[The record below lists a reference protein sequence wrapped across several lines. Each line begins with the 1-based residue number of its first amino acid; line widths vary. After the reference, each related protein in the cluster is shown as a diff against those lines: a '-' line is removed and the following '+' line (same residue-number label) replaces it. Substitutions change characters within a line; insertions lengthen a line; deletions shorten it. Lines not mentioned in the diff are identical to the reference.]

1 MSKMKHSPSAEE
13 IISTLNLVKHCEGGY
28 FYQTHRSNDFF
39 TNDENKNRVYL
50 TSIYYLLT
58 RESSLSYF
66 AQNKSDLVL
75 YHHFGDP
82 IKIIFLQSDGT
93 LTDEILGSGILK
105 GEKPQV
111 ICPANTC
118 KAYDL
123 MDGEYALIGE
133 AVSPG
138 FEYDDMHMP
147 SLYELSL
154 KYPDKTKIFEKYCPN
169 ILS

>member
-1 MSKMKHSPSAEE
+1 MSNGAPYINE

-28 FYQTHRSNDFF
+28 FYQTHRSNGQCV
-39 TNDENKNRVYL
+39 TSENNKRPYL

-75 YHHFGDP
+75 YHHMGDP
-82 IKIIFLQSDGT
+82 LKIIFLQSDGT
-93 LTDEILGSGILK
+93 LAEELLGTNLFQN
-105 GEKPQV
+105 EKPQI

-138 FEYDDMHMP
+138 FEYEDMRMP
-147 SLYELSL
+147 TFHELSL
-154 KYPDKTKIFEKYCPN
+154 LYPIQAEFFKKYC
-169 ILS
+169 IDIVT